1 MVIIAEDH
9 ISIPTLNWKHRVKPS
24 SLSKVCRKDV
34 RLLYTGTNVQVEYN
48 VMVWCPAEGQRSRL

>member
-34 RLLYTGTNVQVEYN
+34 RLLYTGTNVPVEYN
-48 VMVWCPAEGQRSRL
+48 VMVW